1 MSMWA
6 IEYRYDEAQ
15 DQERAEVRPEHRAYL
30 ASLMD
35 AGVMLAYGRFDDDG
49 APGALLL
56 AEALDANAV
65 EAYLADDPYMRAGL
79 VGSHTVRPWAGIVR
93 G

>member
-1 MSMWA
+1 MWA
-6 IEYRYDEAQ
+6 IEYQYDPAQ
-15 DQERAEVRPEHRAYL
+15 DQERASVRPEHRAYL

-35 AGVMLAYGRFDDDG
+35 AGVMLAYGRYDDDG

-56 AEALDANAV
+56 AEATDSDSV
-65 EAYLADDPYMRAGL
+65 ETHLADDPYMRAGL
-79 VGSHTVRPWAGIVR
+79 VRSHVVRPWAGVVR